1 MEGVSRARVCQLMRL
16 LELAPEIQHDI
27 DLVDSPAPIPTE
39 LVLRE
44 LSFVEDHAVQVGR
57 YVELVAAE
65 GAPDSGRP
73 SRRAHRK
80 GFQHLFAEGRRMA
93 AMLDAGDASS
103 YEDLG
108 RQVGLSG
115 DRVGQLVRLA
125 GLDPTIVAVLD
136 VPVKKLPPGVTKKL
150 LRTLTTEADEAE
162 QRRLLAAHLLGG

>member
-1 MEGVSRARVCQLMRL
+1 MSQLLRL

-27 DLVDSPAPIPTE
+27 DQVESPAPIPTE
-39 LVLRE
+39 RTLRE
-44 LSFVEDHAVQVGR
+44 LAFIEDHAVQVGR
-57 YVELVAAE
+57 YLELAAAE
-65 GAPDSGRP
+65 GAPASGRP

-80 GFQHLFAEGRRMA
+80 GFQHLFAEGRRLA
-93 AMLDAGDASS
+93 AMLDRGEASS

-108 RQVGLSG
+108 QQIGLSG

-136 VPVKKLPPGVTKKL
+136 VPVNELPPGVTKKL
-150 LRTLTTEADEAE
+150 LRSLASEPDEAE